1 MGIYKTTNLIRQLPS
16 LGKPVNMA
24 ASVWSFRE
32 MSLLKWSCDGIKKKT
47 KQIKNPLP
55 EDTATT
61 KRLW

>member
-16 LGKPVNMA
+16 LGKPVNMV
-24 ASVWSFRE
+24 ASVRSFRE
-32 MSLLKWSCDGIKKKT
+32 MSLLKWSCDGMKKN